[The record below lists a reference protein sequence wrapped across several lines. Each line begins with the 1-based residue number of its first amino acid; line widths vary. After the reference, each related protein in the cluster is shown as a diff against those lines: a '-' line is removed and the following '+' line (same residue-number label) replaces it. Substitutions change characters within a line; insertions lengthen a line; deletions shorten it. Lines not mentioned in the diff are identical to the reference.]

1 MTSGNHKVA
10 SQRSSI
16 FKFKDNVHNDLLS
29 DSINLL
35 SS

>member
-1 MTSGNHKVA
+1 MTSGSHKAA

-16 FKFKDNVHNDLLS
+16 FKLKDNAHNDLLS